1 MTNQEPKKRS
11 FYWAEGVTRQE
22 VEMSLAD
29 RRPSPLRRQ
38 GPRRLLVSSAALVM
52 VALALTVFIGD
63 TKIRT
68 YSEVILMVL
77 GLCLFAFL
85 RQSVRLISDAP
96 DELLDERQ
104 IALRDANY
112 KSAYSHIV
120 AATLAYGVLLAL
132 FTPGGWLHDPADD
145 RFWMGIAWS
154 YLLCASSLP
163 AMVLA
168 WTLPSEPQDERPDEP
183 PGASPQVEPH
193 RLPNGPH

>member
-38 GPRRLLVSSAALVM
+38 GPRRVLVLSAALVM
-52 VALALTVFIGD
+52 VSLALTVFIGD

-68 YSEVILMVL
+68 YAEVILMVL

-85 RQSVRLISDAP
+85 RQAVRLVSDAP

-104 IALRDANY
+104 IAVRDADY
-112 KSAYSHIV
+112 RASYGCIV
-120 AATLAYGVLLAL
+120 WVTFAYGALLAL
-132 FTPGGWLHDPADD
+132 FTPGGWLHDPVGD

-154 YLLCASSLP
+154 YILCASSLP

-168 WTLPSEPQDERPDEP
+168 WNLPSEPEDEAPGDPAGRSSIGP
-183 PGASPQVEPH
+183 P
-193 RLPNGPH
+193 

>member
-1 MTNQEPKKRS
+1 MTNKEPKKRS

-104 IALRDANY
+104 IALRDANF
-112 KSAYSHIV
+112 KSAYGYIV
-120 AATLAYGVLLAL
+120 AATLAYGVLLYL
-132 FTPGGWLHDPADD
+132 FTSGIALNEPAGD

-168 WTLPSEPQDERPDEP
+168 WTMPSEPQDERLDETP
-183 PGASPQVEPH
+183 LASPQGESH
-193 RLPNGPH
+193 RPPNGPH